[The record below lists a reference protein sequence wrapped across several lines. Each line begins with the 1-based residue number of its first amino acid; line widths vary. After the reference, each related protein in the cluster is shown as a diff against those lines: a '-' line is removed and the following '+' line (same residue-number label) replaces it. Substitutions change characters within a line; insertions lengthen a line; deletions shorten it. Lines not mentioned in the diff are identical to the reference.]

1 MLACSLNPASLQA
14 RERRS
19 CRQNPYGNRTMEK
32 PKIGQLLVKLDRL
45 LDRYVDGG
53 LEASNFLKYQAF
65 LWDGTRMTLKP
76 IQRPVKIDEHDLIGI
91 EPIKKNIVRNTK
103 AFVEG
108 RKANNVLLWG
118 ERGTGKSS
126 LVKSLLTVFDGT
138 SLRMIQIYK
147 HDILTIQEMYDIIAR
162 SKPFRFILFIDDLS
176 FEESQTD
183 YKEMKTIMDGGL
195 EEIPENV
202 LFYATSNRKHLI
214 TTRFSDN
221 DNDEVRPSDTVEEKV
236 SLVDRFGLRFGFYH
250 VSQDMYLEIVAS
262 YAAKYGVR
270 MDRRKLEHMAIQWSL
285 GAGGR
290 NGRIAEQFVR
300 AILVETVP

>member
-1 MLACSLNPASLQA
+1 MAKL
-14 RERRS
+14 
-19 CRQNPYGNRTMEK
+19 
-32 PKIGQLLVKLDRL
+32 KIGQLLVKLDRL
-45 LDRYVDGG
+45 LDRYVDNGPG
-53 LEASNFLKYQAF
+53 DPPFLKYRAF
-65 LWDGTRMTLKP
+65 TWDGKRKTLQP
-76 IQRPVKIDEHDLIGI
+76 IERPVRIDPNDLIGI
-91 EPIKKNIVRNTK
+91 ESIKTEIVNNTK
-103 AFVEG
+103 HFVDG

-126 LVKSLLTVFDGT
+126 LMKALLTIFEGT
-138 SLRMIQIYK
+138 PLRMIQVYK
-147 HDILTIQEMYDIIAR
+147 HDILTVQDLYDLIWR
-162 SKPFRFILFIDDLS
+162 SRPYRFILFIDDLS

-214 TTRFSDN
+214 PTKFSDN
-221 DNDEVRPSDTVEEKV
+221 ESDDEIRPSDTVEEKV

-250 VSQDMYLEIVAS
+250 FSQDTYLEIVAS
-262 YAAKYGVR
+262 YAAKYGVSMAR
-270 MDRRKLEHMAIQWSL
+270 DKLDRLAIQWAL

-300 AILVETVP
+300 TIQGNGTG

>member
-1 MLACSLNPASLQA
+1 
-14 RERRS
+14 
-19 CRQNPYGNRTMEK
+19 MEK
-32 PKIGQLLVKLDRL
+32 PKIGQLLVKLDKL

-53 LEASNFLKYQAF
+53 SEEPHFLKYQAF
-65 LWDGTRMTLKP
+65 LWDGKRKTMKP
-76 IQRPVKIDEHDLIGI
+76 IKRPVRIDQDDLIGI
-91 EPIKKNIVRNTK
+91 ESIKKEVVNNTK
-103 AFVEG
+103 NFVDG

-126 LVKSLLTVFDGT
+126 LVKALLTVFDNT
-138 SLRMIQIYK
+138 PLRMIQIYK
-147 HDILTIQEMYDIIAR
+147 HDILTIQDLYDLLWR
-162 SKPFRFILFIDDLS
+162 SRPYRFILFIDDLS

-214 TTRFSDN
+214 PTKFSDN
-221 DNDEVRPSDTVEEKV
+221 ESDEVRPSDTVEEKV
-236 SLVDRFGLRFGFYH
+236 SLVDRFGLRLGFYH
-250 VSQDMYLEIVAS
+250 FSQDTYLEIVAS
-262 YAAKYGVR
+262 YATKYGVR
-270 MDRRKLEHMAIQWSL
+270 MAKDNLDRMAIQWAL

-300 AILVETVP
+300 TIQGNGVE